1 MVAMPEL
8 PEVETVRRGVAPL
21 LVGQTVQRIELR
33 RVDLRWPIPENK
45 VRRLQGR
52 TCRQVTRRSKY
63 LQLHFSGL
71 GNPVALI
78 HLGMSGR
85 LFADVLPPDEPRPPW
100 RQHEHWRM
108 DFGRFLMRY
117 VDARRFGMLDVV
129 PGRDLHNHWL
139 IKDLGPEPLDEGFT
153 AELLFQLTRNKRVN
167 CKNLLMNSHNVVG
180 VGNIYASEACFRA
193 GVRPRRAA
201 GRLTRRNCENL
212 VDAVQGVLKDAIGAG
227 GTTIRDYIGVDES
240 TGYFQ
245 RSLMVYGRQGDPCR
259 ACGTPIKRVVETGR
273 STYYCPRC
281 QI

>member
-1 MVAMPEL
+1 MPEL
-8 PEVETVRRGVAPL
+8 PEVETVRRGMAPL
-21 LVGQTVQRIELR
+21 LIGQQVRRIELR
-33 RVDLRWPIPENK
+33 RSDLRWPIPEHK
-45 VRRLQGR
+45 VHRLRGR
-52 TCRQVTRRSKY
+52 TCRQVARRSKY

-71 GNPVALI
+71 GSPVALI

-85 LFADVLPPDEPRPPW
+85 LFVDVLPSDEPRPPW
-100 RQHEHWRM
+100 RLHEHWRM
-108 DFGRFLMRY
+108 DFGRCLMRY

-129 PGRDLHNHWL
+129 PGRDLQSHWL
-139 IKDLGPEPLDEGFT
+139 IKDLGPEPLDESFT
-153 AELLFQLTRNKRVN
+153 GELLFRLSRKRRVN
-167 CKNLLMNSHNVVG
+167 CKNLLMNARNVVG

-201 GRLTRRNCENL
+201 WRLSRRNCDNL
-212 VDAVQGVLKDAIGAG
+212 VDAVQGVLRDAIGAG
-227 GTTIRDYIGVDES
+227 GTTIRDYIGVDEN

-281 QI
+281 QV

>member
-1 MVAMPEL
+1 MPEL
-8 PEVETVRRGVAPL
+8 PEVETVRRGMAPL
-21 LVGQTVQRIELR
+21 LIGQQVQRIELR
-33 RVDLRWPIPENK
+33 RSDLRWPIPEHK
-45 VRRLQGR
+45 VRRLRCR
-52 TCRQVTRRSKY
+52 TCRQVARRSKY

-71 GNPVALI
+71 GSPVALI

-85 LFADVLPPDEPRPPW
+85 LFVDVLPADEPRPPW

-108 DFGRFLMRY
+108 DFGRCLMRY

-129 PGRDLHNHWL
+129 PGRDLENHWL
-139 IKDLGPEPLDEGFT
+139 IKDLGPEPLDNGFT
-153 AELLFQLTRNKRVN
+153 GEALFQLSRKRRVN
-167 CKNLLMNSHNVVG
+167 CKNLLMNSRNVVG

-201 GRLTRRNCENL
+201 GRLTRQHCENL

-227 GTTIRDYIGVDES
+227 GTTIRDYIGVDEN

-245 RSLMVYGRQGDPCR
+245 LSLMVYGRAGDPCR